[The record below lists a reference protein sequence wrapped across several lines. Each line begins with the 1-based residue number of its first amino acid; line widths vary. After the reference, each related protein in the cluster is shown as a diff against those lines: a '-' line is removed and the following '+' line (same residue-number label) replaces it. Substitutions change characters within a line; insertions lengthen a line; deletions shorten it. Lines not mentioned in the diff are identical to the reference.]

1 MGLYNGLGDG
11 EGMRTLMAVAA
22 VLVLAVAG
30 VGGYVMLTNDN
41 GQDPGEGGAGETGPQ
56 YTDADMRWN
65 YSLEEVPTNDGTAW
79 RAHIAI
85 FCPEDKVGVP
95 LKFIHRQDGYGLL
108 LSQGVSSG
116 TTYHSL
122 ILPQADTVLEF
133 VLSDGAA
140 EYPLDP
146 TLRMD
151 PTLQASVQ

>member
-11 EGMRTLMAVAA
+11 VTMRTLMAVAA

-30 VGGYVMLTNDN
+30 VGGYVMLSDN
-41 GQDPGEGGAGETGPQ
+41 SDPGEGGDGGAGPQ

-79 RAHIAI
+79 RVHVAI
-85 FCPEDKVGVP
+85 YCPDDKAGVP
-95 LKFIHRQDGYGLL
+95 LKFLHRQDGYGLL

-122 ILPQADTVLEF
+122 ILPHAETVLEF
-133 VLSDGAA
+133 ALTDGTA

-146 TLRMD
+146 TLQMD
-151 PTLQASVQ
+151 LPLQATVQ

>member
-1 MGLYNGLGDG
+1 MDLYNGLGDG
-11 EGMRTLMAVAA
+11 VTMRTLTAVAA
-22 VLVLAVAG
+22 VLVLAMAG
-30 VGGYVMLTNDN
+30 VGGYVLLSDD
-41 GQDPGEGGAGETGPQ
+41 GHDPGEGGAGETGPQ

-79 RAHIAI
+79 RVHVAI
-85 FCPEDKVGVP
+85 YCPDDKAGVP
-95 LKFIHRQDGYGLL
+95 LKFLHRQDGYGLL

-122 ILPQADTVLEF
+122 ILPQADTVLDF
-133 VLSDGAA
+133 ALTDGIV

-151 PTLQASVQ
+151 PTLQATVQ